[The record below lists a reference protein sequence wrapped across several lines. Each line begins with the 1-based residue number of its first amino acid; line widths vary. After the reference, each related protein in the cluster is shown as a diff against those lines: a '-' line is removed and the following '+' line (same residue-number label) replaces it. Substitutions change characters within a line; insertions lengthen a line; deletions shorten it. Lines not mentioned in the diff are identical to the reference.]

1 MTRPQPPARTSDAD
15 PGQLPIAEVP
25 SPALIFA
32 LGYATAKP
40 AQAHRHYGGIAA
52 IADELSRR
60 WRTRPDSA
68 IPITEFDA
76 LRMALPRRI
85 AAGLE
90 AMWRAD
96 RGQRMAGHRT
106 NPPSSGK

>member
-1 MTRPQPPARTSDAD
+1 MTRPQPPARTDAD
-15 PGQLPIAEVP
+15 PGQVPIADVP
-25 SPALIFA
+25 TAALIFA
-32 LGYATAKP
+32 LGYAAAKP

-68 IPITEFDA
+68 IPITEYNA
-76 LRMALPRRI
+76 LRLALPRQI

-90 AMWRAD
+90 AMYRVD

-106 NPPSSGK
+106 NPPNSGK